1 MEVTG
6 PHLEFFSRTDIE
18 MSGDSCIHRKVL
30 ELPAGS
36 DTGIEFFMFMVATDG
51 AQDAMEITIDLLTDP
66 DSSLQHGGG
75 SRQVLP
81 VQLGTG
87 APHRSPDV
95 LLQYR
100 WFVEGGEFPV
110 VNRAELAEVEVETPR
125 LDGDVGGDPVVRHH
139 ERFFQFDLLLV
150 EEDDSR
156 ELVSILDLSEQA
168 QFRSSQLEAIG
179 TRFGARSITP
189 THHEVSEKAHRRVE
203 GVATVGRSI
212 DTMRPGV
219 GIPRRQGMGRCNGGY
234 QQRTRN
240 KETEE
245 ERTAHRNSN
254 RLLDRFQEMKGMQF
268 LRPRKSPG
276 SIRMNHRNG

>member
-1 MEVTG
+1 MQVTG
-6 PHLEFFSRTDIE
+6 PHLEFFSRTDFE
-18 MSGDSCIHRKVL
+18 VGRKSCIHGEVL
-30 ELPAGS
+30 ELTAGS
-36 DTGIEFFMFMVATDG
+36 VIGIELFMFMVATDRT
-51 AQDAMEITIDLLTDP
+51 QQAMEIAIDLLTDP
-66 DSSLQHGGG
+66 DGSCQHGGG
-75 SRQVLP
+75 SRQMLP
-81 VQLGTG
+81 VQLGPG
-87 APHRSPDV
+87 APHRSSDV
-95 LLQYR
+95 LLQDR

-110 VNRAELAEVEVETPR
+110 VNRTELAEVQIETPR
-125 LDGDVGGDPVVRHH
+125 LDEDIGRDPVVRHH
-139 ERFFQFDLLLV
+139 ERFFQFDIILV
-150 EEDDSR
+150 EEDDSG
-156 ELVSILDLSEQA
+156 ELVAILDLSKET

-179 TRFGARSITP
+179 SRLGASPIAP
-189 THHEVSEKAHRRVE
+189 AHHEVSEKAHRRVE